1 MIETDNITGGDLGTL
16 KQNKKKHS
24 LIGLLDYIRNV
35 TIPLKGALD
44 IVTPNTLNKLYQA
57 LDTVFN
63 GDMENLRVCLFQ

>member
-1 MIETDNITGGDLGTL
+1 MAPLRKTRKN
-16 KQNKKKHS
+16 
-24 LIGLLDYIRNV
+24 IGLLAFLIDYIRNV

-63 GDMENLRVCLFQ
+63 GDMENLGVCLFQ